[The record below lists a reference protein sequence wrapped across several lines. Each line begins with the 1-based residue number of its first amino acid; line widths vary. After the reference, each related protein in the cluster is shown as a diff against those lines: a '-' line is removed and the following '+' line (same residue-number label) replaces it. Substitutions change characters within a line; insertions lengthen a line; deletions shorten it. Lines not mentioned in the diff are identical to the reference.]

1 MEPTGKS
8 LSFLSGV
15 CFDIYLVEL
24 VEILTEVV
32 LHVAGVVITSILV
45 LVCVCGL
52 LNTSYNI

>member
-32 LHVAGVVITSILV
+32 LNVAGVVITSILV
-45 LVCVCGL
+45 LVCVWIVK
-52 LNTSYNI
+52 YIV